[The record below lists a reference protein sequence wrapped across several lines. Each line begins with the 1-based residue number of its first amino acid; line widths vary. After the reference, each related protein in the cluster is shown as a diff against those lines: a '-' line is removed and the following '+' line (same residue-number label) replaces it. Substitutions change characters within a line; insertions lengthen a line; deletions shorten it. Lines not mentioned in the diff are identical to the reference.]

1 MNTDNRKTCCAINRN
16 EVTHILESKEKDS
29 ARESFLKKP
38 TKTNGEMVLIPG
50 GTFYMG
56 DSFNEGFPQDGETP
70 VKEVEVSP
78 FHMDTFA
85 VTNKDF
91 SAFVKDTDYITESE
105 KYGWSFVFYQ
115 FVDRDKVELA
125 EPSNHWWLP
134 VKDAYWSQPEGK
146 GSSIE
151 ERMNHPVVQVTW
163 NDAMAY
169 CDWAGKRLPTEAEW
183 EFAARGGL
191 VKKRYPWGDELTPDG
206 EHRCNIWQGRFPT
219 YNDMSDG
226 YIGTAPVDTFKP
238 NGYGLYNM
246 SGNVW
251 EWCSD
256 YFDPRYDH
264 SKIKDPKGPD
274 RGRGRSMR
282 GGSFLCHD
290 SYCNRY
296 RVAARNSNPPDTSSS
311 NLGFRC
317 VSDIR

>member
-1 MNTDNRKTCCAINRN
+1 MSREITKSCCSINRS
-16 EVTHILESKEKDS
+16 EGKKIAEKEERDAKRDS
-29 ARESFLKKP
+29 INDQP
-38 TKTNGEMVLIPG
+38 TKTNGQMILIPG

-56 DSFNEGFPQDGETP
+56 DSFQEGFPQDGETP
-70 VKEVEVSP
+70 VKVVELSP
-78 FHMDTFA
+78 FYMDAFV
-85 VTNKDF
+85 VTNKEF
-91 SAFVKDTDYITESE
+91 SNFVEDTGYITESE

-115 FVDRDKVELA
+115 LVDKDKAKLV
-125 EPSNHWWLP
+125 EPSNQWWLP
-134 VKDAYWSQPEGK
+134 VKEAYWSQPEGN
-146 GSSIE
+146 GSTIE
-151 ERMNHPVVQVTW
+151 NRMNHPVVQVTW

-169 CDWAGKRLPTEAEW
+169 CQWAGKRLPTEAEW

-191 VKKRYPWGDELTPDG
+191 AKKRYPWGNELTPDG
-206 EHRCNIWQGRFPT
+206 EHRCNIWQGLFPT

-226 YIGTAPVDTFKP
+226 YLGTAPVNTYKP

-251 EWCSD
+251 EWCAD
-256 YFDPRYDH
+256 YFDPRYNH
-264 SKIKDPKGPD
+264 GQEKDPKGPK
-274 RGRGRSMR
+274 RGRNRSMR

-317 VSDIR
+317 VVDI